1 MKFLYVIKLFFTSPA
16 MFFGKVAMRMGIPNS
31 NVKKIIKHNVK
42 VWPGYKNPNAE
53 SVILFDY
60 YPLSETELGRSYYLI
75 GANDP
80 NYRKDGAGGFV
91 VLEQI
96 RYCIEQGLS
105 YVDFMG
111 INSLLRGDFKISLN
125 ADPVSYFEF
134 TLG

>member
-1 MKFLYVIKLFFTSPA
+1 MKFLYVIQLLFTSPA
-16 MFFGKVAMRMGIPNS
+16 MFFAKVTMRMGIPNS
-31 NVKKIIKHNVK
+31 NVKKIIKHNAK
-42 VWPGYKNPNAE
+42 VWSGYKNPNAE

-80 NYRKDGAGGFV
+80 NYRKDGTGGFV

-105 YVDFMG
+105 YVDFIG
-111 INSLLRGDFKISLN
+111 INSQLRGDFKTSFNANPTPYFTFSL
-125 ADPVSYFEF
+125 
-134 TLG
+134 G

>member
-1 MKFLYVIKLFFTSPA
+1 MKILYIIKLLFSSLT
-16 MFFGKVAMRMGIPNS
+16 MFFGKVAMRIDVPNS
-31 NVKKIIKHNVK
+31 NIKKIIKHNAK
-42 VWPGYKNPNAE
+42 IWAGYKNSNTE

-105 YVDFMG
+105 YEDFMG
-111 INSLLRGDFKISLN
+111 INSPLRGDFKTSLN

-134 TLG
+134 NLG